1 MTSCRPHTCMFY
13 PDCQKQTSRGP
24 DVDKWGLCLRPNT
37 DWYLP
42 ENTRIDRFANG
53 DLLSPQISAG
63 SRWACVTDRR
73 ASGDVEENVVLTSLG
88 VDQWGLGRCSL
99 WGPHRPPCVRQSCLY
114 CWWDPQTHCQTI
126 CWYSWPWIPSGAWQ
140 SLASGDWIMSVVSG
154 WWRHWCYWLACS
166 FPRLKSK
173 WSTSWTSLHCGRF
186 WIQSSVG

>member
-42 ENTRIDRFANG
+42 ENTRIDRFAIG

-88 VDQWGLGRCSL
+88 VDQWGLGRCIL

-154 WWRHWCYWLACS
+154 WWRHWCYWPACS

-173 WSTSWTSLHCGRF
+173 WSTSWSSTATISHRR
-186 WIQSSVG
+186 QSSS